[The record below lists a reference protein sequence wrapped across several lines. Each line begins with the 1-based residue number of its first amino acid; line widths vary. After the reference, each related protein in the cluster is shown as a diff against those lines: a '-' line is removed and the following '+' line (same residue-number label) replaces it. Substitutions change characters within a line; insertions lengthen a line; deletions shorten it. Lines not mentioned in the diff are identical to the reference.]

1 MFLEERIIFK
11 VWIIFYVINTQNS
24 FVLFL
29 CSFLA
34 QFVCCKLVLLRFCKA
49 RTGRTTIVIAHR
61 LSTIRTADTIAGF
74 EKGVVAEQGTHSELM
89 LQKGVYYSLVMQHV
103 RANLFIFFLHFTVM
117 KCWYVEPFSLS
128 SSCIWSS
135 WQLLSHSSLGMD
147 TGLEFLGVLPIK
159 VFHICAIQ
167 YVKNISEWKAG
178 CIIMA

>member
-1 MFLEERIIFK
+1 M
-11 VWIIFYVINTQNS
+11 
-24 FVLFL
+24 
-29 CSFLA
+29 
-34 QFVCCKLVLLRFCKA
+34 
-49 RTGRTTIVIAHR
+49 IAHR

-128 SSCIWSS
+128 SSCVWSS

-167 YVKNISEWKAG
+167 YVKNISEWKEG
-178 CIIMA
+178 SLHNYGITTELLYSRWIPQTVYRNRDQILYCSVITN